1 MPRRFAAGLDFRIIP
16 TGFNASLGF
25 LTGFTQVTWGIK
37 REWRIMFTG
46 IVENKGKVSRI
57 EYRGQEK
64 RLTLEIP
71 MDLTDLKLGDSIN
84 IDGVCL
90 TVVEKKGQTIGLDLS
105 AETLGKTILG
115 ELKEGDK
122 VNLERALRLADR
134 LGGHIV
140 TGHIDGIGVIVE
152 KRKERDFFSLRVRI
166 PRFLSK
172 YVVQKGSIAI
182 DGISLTV
189 NDCQGEEIQMTLI
202 PYTLERTTLID
213 KREGDRVN
221 VETDI
226 LGKYVE
232 KMVDRAEGE
241 SRRVDLSFL
250 KEHGFPGS
258 E

>member
-1 MPRRFAAGLDFRIIP
+1 
-16 TGFNASLGF
+16 
-25 LTGFTQVTWGIK
+25 
-37 REWRIMFTG
+37 MFTG
-46 IVENKGKVSRI
+46 IIENKGKVLRV

-64 RLTLEIP
+64 RLTIEIP
-71 MDLTDLKLGDSIN
+71 TDLTDLKLGDSIN
-84 IDGVCL
+84 INGVCL
-90 TVVEKKGQTIGLDLS
+90 TVVEKKGQTIVLDLS
-105 AETLGKTILG
+105 PETLGKTILG
-115 ELKEGDK
+115 ELKEGDN

-140 TGHIDGIGVIVE
+140 TGHIDGIGVIEE
-152 KRKERDFFSLRVRI
+152 KRKERDFFSVKVRI
-166 PRFLSK
+166 PQPLSK

-189 NDCQGEEIQMTLI
+189 NDCRGDEIQLTLI

-232 KMVDRAEGE
+232 KIVNRGEGG
-241 SRRVDLSFL
+241 SGRIDLSFL
-250 KEHGFPGS
+250 KEHGFDDGK
-258 E
+258 